1 VLCSSF
7 YFAAKPHPN
16 SIPQQGEPIMSKVI
30 VPWDLITN
38 FVTDAFIGYGIPA
51 EDAKICTDVLLESDR
66 RGIESHG
73 CNRSVLSRESIGS
86 SHVTST

>member
-1 VLCSSF
+1 
-7 YFAAKPHPN
+7 
-16 SIPQQGEPIMSKVI
+16 MSKVI

-66 RGIESHG
+66 RGIES
-73 CNRSVLSRESIGS
+73 LSPFTWIGS
-86 SHVTST
+86 KPGSKIR

>member
-1 VLCSSF
+1 
-7 YFAAKPHPN
+7 
-16 SIPQQGEPIMSKVI
+16 MSKVI

-66 RGIESHG
+66 RGLKATAATG
-73 CNRSVLSRESIGS
+73 LSPFTWIGQS
-86 SHVTST
+86 RDSKSGDPV